1 MFSHA
6 LRTVKFHSRG
16 AVILKGNM
24 VDCLGEAKTSYRYA
38 APGRYTGQPSLISQ
52 PQLCEECN
60 KNQATKIQELNSFEP
75 SKESD
80 FHSELEALKQHLDDR
95 YKLCRSCHDIVKHH
109 LNVQAVD
116 LKTFLLGSHL
126 QQSKSTPTKLLRRS
140 SSTESIFLVLAQ
152 LTCVLLTSLLLCSDS
167 LSCDQN
173 ACDKPLSLW
182 NASYVIGHT
191 FWSSITWADF
201 TSAVKH
207 LVLHITQSFR
217 ITMSW
222 SWQKGLDFIL
232 CLCCLAKSRYLYLS
246 LVCLLINILIFLK
259 RKNRFG
265 ILILLSWTSLSSLRY
280 WEIVWLKADC
290 GWRLT
295 GAVFCWL
302 LGTCSFL
309 CSLLLYS
316 RVLGT
321 KRKTSYRSQL
331 TPRQPSSAKKC
342 HARDSETLDTT
353 NENEPSRDKTAAEL
367 DDNLNGLTLGLP
379 TRRRRNGYN
388 THISPRNSGTTGSF
402 WNQSVDS
409 NSKETPLF
417 SMRQRPLIVPATLHF
432 SGLQQGRFPASHTR
446 EATNVTRGPSSN
458 SYGISDDDVSSSD
471 AIDEENLMQ
480 NSPIHKDKGR
490 KPRKTKRRIPAQSS
504 KTGSTRFLSIKTSL
518 LFASVLLNVYFTVLF
533 TEWPVGILHSLWKSF
548 QR

>member
-1 MFSHA
+1 
-6 LRTVKFHSRG
+6 
-16 AVILKGNM
+16 M

-38 APGRYTGQPSLISQ
+38 APGRYTGQSSLISQ

-95 YKLCRSCHDIVKHH
+95 YELCRSCHNIVKHH

-126 QQSKSTPTKLLRRS
+126 QQSKSTPTKLLKRS
-140 SSTESIFLVLAQ
+140 SLSESIFLVLVQ

-167 LSCDQN
+167 LSCDQDT
-173 ACDKPLSLW
+173 CDKALSLW
-182 NASYVIGHT
+182 NASHVIGHT
-191 FWSSITWADF
+191 YWSSITWADF

-207 LVLHITQSFR
+207 LVLRITHSFR

-222 SWQKGLDFIL
+222 SWQKGLDFIV
-232 CLCCLAKSRYLYLS
+232 CLCCLAKRRYLYLS

-265 ILILLSWTSLSSLRY
+265 ILILLSWTLLSSLRY
-280 WEIVWLKADC
+280 WEIFWLKADC
-290 GWRLT
+290 GWRIT
-295 GAVFCWL
+295 GATFCWI

-309 CSLLLYS
+309 FSLLLYS

-331 TPRQPSSAKKC
+331 TPRQPSSTEKG
-342 HARDSETLDTT
+342 HASDSETLHTT

-367 DDNLNGLTLGLP
+367 DHNLNGLTLGLP
-379 TRRRRNGYN
+379 TRRRRNGYS
-388 THISPRNSGTTGSF
+388 THLSPRNSGTTGSF

-432 SGLQQGRFPASHTR
+432 SGLQQGRFPASYTR
-446 EATNVTRGPSSN
+446 EATNVTRGTSSN
-458 SYGISDDDVSSSD
+458 SYGISDDDVSSD
-471 AIDEENLMQ
+471 AINEENSIQ
-480 NSPIHKDKGR
+480 KSPRTKLKT
-490 KPRKTKRRIPAQSS
+490 KPKTKRRIPAQSS
-504 KTGSTRFLSIKTSL
+504 KTGSTGFLSVKTFL
-518 LFASVLLNVYFTVLF
+518 LFASVLLNVYFIILF
-533 TEWPVGILHSLWKSF
+533 TEWPVRILHSLWKRF